1 MFLSN
6 KVKSTKESVDDDK
19 SKDIMDAESVNGELC
34 TYLLTLITIIVYL
47 LKSIHFKIELRNLK
61 QSMYVYVPN
70 Y

>member
-47 LKSIHFKIELRNLK
+47 LKSTHFKKTVARESRFFQNCGT
-61 QSMYVYVPN
+61 V
-70 Y
+70 